1 MALLAAFNTA
11 RPSRCSRITFS
22 GVVPEGIQP
31 PGTSFFAGV
40 AQWQSNVDNGQWS
53 LLVLI
58 VIKLHA
64 HAQTCPFRYH
74 RRLYS
79 SLLSQSLYAIPTR
92 EHSRT
97 NPASRVCFF
106 DFLAD
111 ATQLGTI
118 ARHQSSASL
127 RICHRERQVLPG
139 PEQVSKLLLVPASTR
154 DKSVLDHRFLMRFTG
169 PVQ

>member
-1 MALLAAFNTA
+1 MALRGCVKYRSALPVLPNHI
-11 RPSRCSRITFS
+11 RWNCCR
-22 GVVPEGIQP
+22 GD

-40 AQWQSNVDNGQWS
+40 AEQCGQWT
-53 LLVLI
+53 LVASCLARN
-58 VIKLHA
+58 KLHD
-64 HAQTCPFRYH
+64 HAQTCPLDR
-74 RRLYS
+74 S
-79 SLLSQSLYAIPTR
+79 SLLCQSLYAIPTR